1 MKTVI
6 IEIDDRDFEAVQMLI
21 ATRKEAR
28 LKQQKIDDF
37 RDKLDNLIEE
47 GIKQIGLDETKRICR
62 AYSRQIRPLRE
73 VEDEQDQELS
83 F

>member
-1 MKTVI
+1 MKT
-6 IEIDDRDFEAVQMLI
+6 IEIDERDYEAVQMLI
-21 ATRKEAR
+21 ATRSAER

-47 GIKQIGLDETKRICR
+47 GIKQIGVDEVKRIFR

>member
-1 MKTVI
+1 MKT
-6 IEIDDRDFEAVQMLI
+6 IEIDERDYEAVQMLI
-21 ATRKEAR
+21 ATRSAAR
-28 LKQQKIDDF
+28 LKPQKIDAF
-37 RDKLDNLIEE
+37 SDKLDNLIEE
-47 GIKQIGLDETKRICR
+47 GIKQIGVDEVKRIFR